1 MGRANLHVF
10 TSTQQL
16 GAVHLATFVVPQLV
30 FGQTLGG
37 DKALSTSLAFVRF
50 VVIHLLVILQVS
62 DP

>member
-1 MGRANLHVF
+1 MGRTNLQVF

-16 GAVHLATFVVPQLV
+16 GGLHLASFVVPQLM

-37 DKALSTSLAFVRF
+37 DEALATSLAFVRF

-62 DP
+62 DS